1 MFLALSEVI
10 YILIKN
16 HLLIHADAEESVDE
30 DLTGSVETLNPARVD
45 VIEEAEG
52 LTPQEPCGSHE
63 TPSRIV
69 VCRSEGAAQEPDII
83 STQNTGSVADPMG
96 PGGDVSPEVFQVVD
110 STQEAIPAASA
121 GLAVDSSEEA
131 SNQDGSIAEP
141 PIIP

>member
-69 VCRSEGAAQEPDII
+69 VCRSEGAAQESEFI
-83 STQNTGSVADPMG
+83 STQNTGGVADPIG
-96 PGGDVSPEVFQVVD
+96 PGGDAPSEVSQVVN
-110 STQEAIPAASA
+110 STQEAIPAAST
-121 GLAVDSSEEA
+121 GLAVDSS
-131 SNQDGSIAEP
+131 
-141 PIIP
+141 